1 MSGFI
6 QDIRYA
12 LRQLGR
18 NPGLTAVVVLTL
30 ALSVGATSVVFAAI
44 KSVLIDLPPY
54 AHPEELVQI
63 RTEFGNFEPSQTDWA
78 FWNDAQEIIRRTRTL
93 QSVGI
98 YRNAIFDLAGSGS
111 TPPEALYGLRVSA
124 SLFPTLGVTPMLGRN
139 ILPEEDHPGNTNEMI
154 LSHGLWVRRFNADL
168 KIVGSS
174 VNIDGHKCLIIG
186 VMPPGFNFPL
196 RRTAA
201 HTPSP
206 YVEFW
211 APLQES
217 PRATTGGLG
226 VVARLRQGI
235 SLPDAQQDLAAISG
249 ALSREFPS
257 TNRDR
262 TLRTGLLLDRTAG
275 NAKKSLWVLMAAAFL
290 FLLIGCA
297 NVANLL
303 LARGLVRQREISIRI
318 AVGARRGRIVRQFLT
333 ESCALALLG
342 GIGGYALAAAAW
354 KVLPAIA
361 PVSIP
366 RLAAARANWPVLGFS
381 LGVAMFSALLFGI
394 APAILAGYNGAH
406 SNSDLSARGSLSG
419 KRDRFLGSL
428 VIIEVAIAVGLVVIG
443 GQFLGRFIEL
453 LRTDPGFQADHL
465 LASVVLPS
473 LDRYRTPEQRGLIY
487 QRFVAAVR
495 ALPGVE
501 SVGTVDALPFSGE
514 NHGGL
519 VASTAGQ
526 VMQPNTQVP
535 AEIDVVS
542 ADYLQTLGVRLV
554 EGRWFQEDDMK
565 ESSDSVL
572 LNDIVAM
579 KLWPGTSAIGKQICV
594 YCTPEDPR
602 HWKRIV
608 GVVTS
613 VRHAAI
619 DGAPLPNV
627 YLAAGAMENAAFLV
641 VKTNRPTDSLEKAIR
656 LAIAGVD
663 PDQPVFLSASMRSLI
678 ADSLADRRFIAS
690 LLAVTAFLALAMSA
704 AGVYGVVS
712 YTTSRRTLE
721 IGVRMALG
729 ATRNQVQLLVFRQ
742 GFLAV
747 AVGLT
752 IGLAATIG
760 LMAVLRRLVVGLGI
774 AHWLQILVS
783 VSMVSFAAAFAC
795 WVPAR
800 RATMIDP
807 MSALRAE

>member
-1 MSGFI
+1 MSVLH
-6 QDIRYA
+6 D
-12 LRQLGR
+12 LRFACRLLRR
-18 NPGLTAVVVLTL
+18 NLSTTAIAVFSI

-78 FWNDAQEIIRRTRTL
+78 SWTDAQEIIRRTRTL

-98 YRNAIFDLAGSGS
+98 YGNAIFDLAGDGS

-124 SLFPTLGVTPMLGRN
+124 SLFPTLGVKPMLGRN
-139 ILPEEDHPGNTNEMI
+139 ILPEEDHAGNTNEMI
-154 LSHGLWVRRFNADL
+154 LSYGLWVRRFNADQN
-168 KIVGSS
+168 IVGRS
-174 VNIDGHKCLIIG
+174 VNIDGHDCLVIG

-196 RRTAA
+196 RRAAA

-211 APLQES
+211 APLQER
-217 PRATTGGLG
+217 PRGTGGALG
-226 VVARLRQGI
+226 VVARLRQGV
-235 SLPDAQQDLAAISG
+235 SLSNAQQDLVSISA
-249 ALSREFPS
+249 ALSREFPA
-257 TNRDR
+257 TNRDHN
-262 TLRTGLLLDRTAG
+262 LRVGLLLDRTVGGAR
-275 NAKKSLWVLMAAAFL
+275 KSLWLLMAAASL

-303 LARGLVRQREISIRI
+303 LARGLVRQREISIRF
-318 AVGARRGRIVRQFLT
+318 AVGAGRGRIVGQFLT
-333 ESCALALLG
+333 ESCVLALLG
-342 GIGGYALAAAAW
+342 GLGGYVLTAAAW

-366 RLAAARANWPVLGFS
+366 RLAAARADWSVLVFA
-381 LGVAMFSALLFGI
+381 LAVAIFNGLLFGM
-394 APAILAGYNGAH
+394 APALRAGLTRASANG
-406 SNSDLSARGSLSG
+406 DFGTRGLVIG
-419 KRDRFLGSL
+419 RRDRLLGPL
-428 VIIEVAIAVGLVVIG
+428 VIAEVAIAVAPVVVG
-443 GQFLGRFIEL
+443 GQIVGRFIEL
-453 LRTDPGFQADHL
+453 LRTDPGFEADHL

-473 LDRYRTPEQRGLIY
+473 PDRYRTPEQRGLIY
-487 QRFVAAVR
+487 RRFLNAVR

-519 VASTAGQ
+519 IASTATQ

-535 AEIDVVS
+535 AEVDIVS
-542 ADYLQTLGVRLV
+542 AGYLQTLGVRLL
-554 EGRWFQEDDMK
+554 EGRWLREDEMK
-565 ESSDSVL
+565 TSSDTVL
-572 LNDIVAM
+572 MNDIAAA
-579 KLWPGTSAIGKQICV
+579 KFWPGTSAIGKQICI
-594 YCTPEDPR
+594 YCTPENPR
-602 HWKRIV
+602 NWKRVV

-619 DGAPLPNV
+619 DEHRPFSL
-627 YLAAGAMENAAFLV
+627 YLAAGAMEHAQFLV
-641 VKTNRPTDSLEKAIR
+641 VKTAQPADSLEKAIR
-656 LAIAGVD
+656 IAIAGVD
-663 PDQPVFLSASMRSLI
+663 PNQPVFLSVSMRSLI

-690 LLAVTAFLALAMSA
+690 LLAVTAFLALVMSA

-712 YTTSRRTLE
+712 YTTSRRTME

-729 ATRNQVQLLVFRQ
+729 ATRNHVQFLVFRQ

-747 AVGLT
+747 AAGLA
-752 IGLAATIG
+752 IGLAATMG
-760 LMAVLRRLVVGLGI
+760 LMSALRRVVAGLGA

-783 VSMVSFAAAFAC
+783 MSIVSLAAAIAC

-800 RATMIDP
+800 RATKIDP

>member
-1 MSGFI
+1 MLVLH
-6 QDIRYA
+6 D
-12 LRQLGR
+12 LRFACRLLRR
-18 NPGLTAVVVLTL
+18 NLSTTAIAVLSI

-98 YRNAIFDLAGSGS
+98 YGNAIFDLAGDES

-124 SLFPTLGVTPMLGRN
+124 SLFPALGVKPMLGRN

-154 LSHGLWVRRFNADL
+154 LSYGLWVRRFNADQN
-168 KIVGSS
+168 IVGRS
-174 VNIDGHKCLIIG
+174 VNIDGHDCLVIG

-196 RRTAA
+196 RRAAA

-217 PRATTGGLG
+217 PRTTAGALG
-226 VVARLRQGI
+226 VVARLRQGV
-235 SLPDAQQDLAAISG
+235 SLSNAQQDLVSISA
-249 ALSREFPS
+249 ALSREFPA
-257 TNRDR
+257 TNRDHN
-262 TLRTGLLLDRTAG
+262 LRVGLLLDRAVG
-275 NAKKSLWVLMAAAFL
+275 SARKSLWLLMAAASL

-303 LARGLVRQREISIRI
+303 LARGLVRQREISIRF
-318 AVGARRGRIVRQFLT
+318 AVGAGRGRIVGQFLT
-333 ESCALALLG
+333 ESSVLALLG
-342 GIGGYALAAAAW
+342 GLGGYVLTAAAW

-361 PVSIP
+361 PLSIP
-366 RLAAARANWPVLGFS
+366 RLEAARADWSVLGFA
-381 LGVAMFSALLFGI
+381 LAVAIFNGLLFGM
-394 APAILAGYNGAH
+394 APALRAGLTPASANGDFGVRGILTG
-406 SNSDLSARGSLSG
+406 R
-419 KRDRFLGSL
+419 RDRLLASL
-428 VIIEVAIAVGLVVIG
+428 VIAEVAITVALVVVG
-443 GQFLGRFIEL
+443 GQIMGRFIEL

-473 LDRYRTPEQRGLIY
+473 PDRYRTPEQRGLIY
-487 QRFVAAVR
+487 RRFVDAVR

-519 VASTAGQ
+519 IASTAAQ

-535 AEIDVVS
+535 AEVDIVS
-542 ADYLQTLGVRLV
+542 ADYLQTLGVRLL
-554 EGRWFQEDDMK
+554 EGRWLREDEMK
-565 ESSDSVL
+565 TSSETVL
-572 LNDIVAM
+572 MNDIAAA
-579 KLWPGTSAIGKQICV
+579 KFWPGTSAIGKQICI
-594 YCTPEDPR
+594 YCTPENPR
-602 HWKRIV
+602 NWKRVV

-613 VRHAAI
+613 VRHAAV
-619 DGAPLPNV
+619 DEHRPFSL
-627 YLAAGAMENAAFLV
+627 YLAEGAMEHAQFLV
-641 VKTNRPTDSLEKAIR
+641 VKTAQPADSLEKAVRI
-656 LAIAGVD
+656 AIAGVD
-663 PDQPVFLSASMRSLI
+663 PNQPVFLSVSMRSLI

-690 LLAVTAFLALAMSA
+690 LLAATALLALLMSA

-712 YTTSRRTLE
+712 YTISRRTLE

-729 ATRNQVQLLVFRQ
+729 ATRNHVQFLVFRQ
-742 GFLAV
+742 GFFAV

-752 IGLAATIG
+752 IGLAVTMG
-760 LMAVLRRLVVGLGI
+760 LMSVLRRVVAGLGS
-774 AHWLQILVS
+774 AHWSQIFVS
-783 VSMVSFAAAFAC
+783 VSIVSFAAAIAC

-800 RATMIDP
+800 RATKIDP
-807 MSALRAE
+807 MSALRSE